1 MTNNMQMTSNSA
13 IEKMKDELL
22 VILAQRGL
30 KITETKIKEYT
41 IKRANCDNRWRG
53 CKLFDS
59 LLDIQNDIKR
69 RILLAINAANKLKH
83 LFLNEDVTINVKIK
97 LL

>member
-30 KITETKIKEYT
+30 KITETIKEYT
-41 IKRANCDNRWRG
+41 IKRANCDNRW
-53 CKLFDS
+53 
-59 LLDIQNDIKR
+59 
-69 RILLAINAANKLKH
+69 
-83 LFLNEDVTINVKIK
+83 
-97 LL
+97 

>member
-1 MTNNMQMTSNSA
+1 MQMTSNSA

-41 IKRANCDNRWRG
+41 IKRANCDNRW
-53 CKLFDS
+53 
-59 LLDIQNDIKR
+59 
-69 RILLAINAANKLKH
+69 
-83 LFLNEDVTINVKIK
+83 
-97 LL
+97 